1 MLLVSV
7 EDADSTPAPLCCV
20 SPSAVLEPGLWMP
33 RVPGADV
40 QVADGALV
48 VAKCAVITDCT
59 AAVMSAPASA
69 ASLAVAA
76 ACAADALG
84 SGCPRVI
91 LWTRG
96 CF

>member
-59 AAVMSAPASA
+59 TAVMSAPASA

>member
-40 QVADGALV
+40 QVADELLLLPNVPLSLTALLP
-48 VAKCAVITDCT
+48 
-59 AAVMSAPASA
+59 S
-69 ASLAVAA
+69 
-76 ACAADALG
+76 
-84 SGCPRVI
+84 
-91 LWTRG
+91 
-96 CF
+96 